1 MPDRGYIREGYFAD
15 LVLLDLRQQTMVTD
29 ENRFYK
35 CGWTPFNGLT
45 FQSKVMHTFVNGHLA
60 YSHGK
65 FQEFNAGQR
74 LTFEK
79 NR

>member
-15 LVLLDLRQQTMVTD
+15 LVLLDLRQPTMVTD
-29 ENRFYK
+29 ENRIYK
-35 CGWTPFNGLT
+35 CGWTPFNGMS

-60 YSHGK
+60 YSQGK
-65 FQEFNAGQR
+65 SQEFNAGQR